1 MDVEQINNFMS
12 TASKEE
18 VQYSDAQ
25 WLYINDSNFGG
36 YNNYLQFITTTLK
49 MQVPLP
55 LPLPAPPPAVC
66 RQQPQCHH
74 ARGQNRCDQTYPTD
88 RVHPCAVTE

>member
-36 YNNYLQFITTTLK
+36 YNNYLQCQNVHRTALSWA
-49 MQVPLP
+49 PGWS
-55 LPLPAPPPAVC
+55 APPSTAPA
-66 RQQPQCHH
+66 
-74 ARGQNRCDQTYPTD
+74 AAG
-88 RVHPCAVTE
+88 

>member
-25 WLYINDSNFGG
+25 WLYINDNNFGG
-36 YNNYLQFITTTLK
+36 YNTYLQFITTTLK
-49 MQVPLP
+49 QQVR
-55 LPLPAPPPAVC
+55 PAQTPHPRSMGSAAAGAAAVGAC
-66 RQQPQCHH
+66 C
-74 ARGQNRCDQTYPTD
+74 
-88 RVHPCAVTE
+88 

>member
-36 YNNYLQFITTTLK
+36 YNNYLQCQSQLAASTLSASIRACCGGLTN
-49 MQVPLP
+49 VP
-55 LPLPAPPPAVC
+55 
-66 RQQPQCHH
+66 
-74 ARGQNRCDQTYPTD
+74 
-88 RVHPCAVTE
+88 PCCL